1 LIKYNEMSELREFTI
16 LSIDRSKRQKFSI
29 VSPQERDSLGTK
41 EWKKYLNPDRLLN
54 AWSPPKGSFFEK
66 FQKTKAIEAIEKI
79 AGEIKPRYSEDERR
93 SEQGVENL
101 INSGLLGEDT
111 AVILDSGGAHSVA
124 MAVKL
129 VEQGYQ
135 PVVMF
140 DTTPNPHGSNRAE
153 QGLAAL
159 LYFAHEVD
167 QFKKHGEVNKESPP
181 VFIMDTHRNDSII
194 KKEEVINNNY
204 SYSESDLPSAEE
216 LKRRGIRKIIYLNE
230 GDQNGR
236 IQSDYQSIDRVAKD
250 LKQVVKNWEQSGLQ
264 ILYTGVSPW
273 PRRDRG
279 FNFEF

>member
-1 LIKYNEMSELREFTI
+1 MSELREFTI
-16 LSIDRSKRQKFSI
+16 PSIDRSKRQEFSI
-29 VSPQERDSLGTK
+29 VSPQERDSLGTE
-41 EWKKYLNPDRLLN
+41 EWKKYLNPDRLLD
-54 AWSPPKGSFFEK
+54 AWSPPKGSFFKK

-79 AGEIKPRYSEDERR
+79 VGEIKPRYSEGERR

-101 INSGLLGEDT
+101 INSGLLSEDT

-140 DTTPNPHGSNRAE
+140 DTTPNPRGSNRVE
-153 QGLAAL
+153 QGLVTL

-167 QFKKHGEVNKESPP
+167 QLKKQGKVNKESPP
-181 VFIMDTHRNDSII
+181 VFIMDTHRNDFII
-194 KKEEVINNNY
+194 KEEEVINNNY
-204 SYSESDLPSAEE
+204 SYSESDLPSTEE
-216 LKRRGIRKIIYLNE
+216 LRRKGIRKIIYLNE

-236 IQSDYQSIDRVAKD
+236 IQPNFQSIDRVAKD
-250 LKQVVKNWEQSGLQ
+250 LKQVVKNWERSRLQ

-279 FNFEF
+279 SNFGF